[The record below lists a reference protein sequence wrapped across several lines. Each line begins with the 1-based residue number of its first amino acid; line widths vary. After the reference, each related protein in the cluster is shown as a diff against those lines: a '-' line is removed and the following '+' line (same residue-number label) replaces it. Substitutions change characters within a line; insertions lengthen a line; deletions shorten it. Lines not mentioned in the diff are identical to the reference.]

1 MTTTATRTTQVYSI
15 YIKATPRAIWEA
27 ITDPEWTVKYGYR
40 GRAVYEPELRTG
52 ASYRALA
59 DEQMQAA
66 GMPEVVVAG
75 EVIEADPP
83 HKLVQTWH
91 AQWEPVEAATRL
103 TYEIEA
109 GEGGVSKLT
118 VTHELAGAPGVAAMV
133 AGELESTGAGGG
145 WNQVLSDLKSLLE
158 TGQGLYG

>member
-1 MTTTATRTTQVYSI
+1 
-15 YIKATPRAIWEA
+15 
-27 ITDPEWTVKYGYR
+27 VKYGYR
-40 GRAVYEPELRTG
+40 GRAVYEPELRAG